1 MSASP
6 IFAACSMRT
15 ARCFDLKS
23 GTTTQPPPVASV
35 EAVTGNIGDG
45 EVVHVHKF
53 KVWDKNSALE
63 NLAKNLGCSLSVSS
77 TLGA

>member
-23 GTTTQPPPVASV
+23 GMTTQPPPVASV
-35 EAVTGNIGDG
+35 EAVTGNIGGG